1 MNVYLKTWSN
11 AFILPNKSLI
21 TKMQNQDTTPDWIYN
36 NIKDA
41 AGQAEKLYFIYLGSV
56 VFVLISLSTIPDKA
70 LYLQNSTL
78 ELPLIKSNVPVE
90 IFIWFAPLLLVFIY
104 IGLQVALHKVAELS
118 SKVKNIDHEKKEDR
132 VFPFSLYNSLV
143 YPETGIFGK
152 IQTILSEL
160 TTFYSIIFVCLKSFC
175 VTLKGRELVK
185 ESCIFTITCFAFILA
200 TYYQRR
206 FRETSNSQDKV
217 KYTSITNTFIWGI
230 LSFCPWLIWL
240 LAQNEFIT
248 DAWYL
253 YSSMGIISIC
263 FGIIGFIFY
272 KALRIKNFASFK
284 VLKTKRFIFYTALKT
299 KKFILQYPKTSLV
312 FFLLPVLVLG
322 LSFKLLEEYSWYP
335 THLYIEDI
343 ESKDKF
349 KYGRTINWKG
359 AELINIDM
367 PYFGGKII
375 LDHAIIYDQLWGDF
389 TGASLKYA
397 DIPKVNIRHLNI
409 DQDTDLSYANFKQ
422 AKTEDIEE
430 EKKDNKVE
438 FSMNYRANIG
448 PWLDRIVNGIN
459 LREVELGEKE
469 KYNFQGTIFINSDL
483 RGIVKKMEEPQEELK
498 SKDLCEAWS
507 LWNTEMDQK
516 IVSEIND
523 QKSGCPEVLKPMS
536 LDFFIKQFCK
546 NETKSSENFES
557 EEEADFFKK
566 LCNKD
571 KLLSQYYEDVYVF
584 FNQDYINNKQ
594 IELIK
599 TQIKNRN
606 YFRGAYFTGL
616 NLNRIVF
623 KDSDLTFADFTN
635 TKNIICKK
643 VDFGYKLKQFF
654 SSLYNSLVD
663 PINNTVK
670 KFRKDKKDKEKQF
683 LPDILQEANLCE
695 ALSLYGSKNSN
706 CSTVCLEKYEFP
718 RCELALKVGDNFILV
733 KDLIKDRDLSSL
745 SFKEQ
750 TKDDKCSSDNYKIY
764 FTTITENICLA
775 ESLKNTQLSDDLKIF
790 VTKYCPDKLK

>member
-1 MNVYLKTWSN
+1 
-11 AFILPNKSLI
+11 
-21 TKMQNQDTTPDWIYN
+21 MQNEDTTPDWIYN

-41 AGQAEKLYFIYLGSV
+41 AGQAEKLYFIYLGSIL
-56 VFVLISLSTIPDKA
+56 FVLISLSTIPDKA
-70 LYLQNSTL
+70 LYLVNFPL
-78 ELPLIKSNVPVE
+78 KLPVVQSEVPVE

-104 IGLQVALHKVAELS
+104 IGLQVSLHKVAELS
-118 SKVKNIDHEKKEDR
+118 SKVKNIDHNKKEDR

-160 TTFYSIIFVCLKSFC
+160 TTFYSIIFVCLKAFC
-175 VTLKGRELVK
+175 VTCKGREGFREISVYA
-185 ESCIFTITCFAFILA
+185 ITCFAFVLA

-206 FRETSNSQDKV
+206 FRETSNSQYKM
-217 KYTSITNTFIWGI
+217 KYTDQINAFVWGI
-230 LSFCPWLIWL
+230 LSFCPWFIWL
-240 LAQNEFIT
+240 LADDKFIT
-248 DAWYL
+248 DTWIL
-253 YSSMGIISIC
+253 YSSMIIISGGV
-263 FGIIGFIFY
+263 GIVGFILY
-272 KALRIKNFASFK
+272 KVLRTKKFVSFK
-284 VLKTKRFIFYTALKT
+284 VLKTKRFIAYTGLKT
-299 KKFILQYPKTSLV
+299 KKFILQYPKTSLAC
-312 FFLLPVLVLG
+312 FLLPVLI
-322 LSFKLLEEYSWYP
+322 LSFSFEKLEHCHWYP
-335 THLYIEDI
+335 TSLHIEDI
-343 ESKDKF
+343 KSTDKF
-349 KYGRTINWKG
+349 EYNRTLNWKG
-359 AELINIDM
+359 AELININM
-367 PYFGGKII
+367 PYFGQKFGGQII
-375 LDHAIIYDQLWGDF
+375 LDHAIIYDKLWGDF
-389 TGASLKYA
+389 IGASLKYA
-397 DIPKVNIRHLNI
+397 DISKVNIRHLNI

-422 AKTEDIEE
+422 AKTEDIKTEDIEE

-459 LREVELGEKE
+459 LSEVQLEGEDKN
-469 KYNFQGTIFINSDL
+469 KFKKTIFVNSDL
-483 RGIVKKMEEPQEELK
+483 R
-498 SKDLCEAWS
+498 S
-507 LWNTEMDQK
+507 LNIDPFPDDFCQAHSFWNTEIDQK
-516 IVSEIND
+516 KLHEIEE
-523 QKSGCPEVLKPMS
+523 SCPKVLKPMS
-536 LDFFIKQFCK
+536 LDFFLKQDCENLKQDCENLKQDCENEANENDFHLCK
-546 NETKSSENFES
+546 
-557 EEEADFFKK
+557 EEGGELDM
-566 LCNKD
+566 CNKN
-571 KLLSQYYEDVYVF
+571 KLSQYFKDVYDF

-635 TKNIICKK
+635 TKNITCKK

-663 PINNTVK
+663 LINNTVK

-683 LPDILQEANLCE
+683 LRNILQEANLCE

-733 KDLIKDRDLSSL
+733 KDLIKDRDLNGL
-745 SFKEQ
+745 PLNVTRKQ
-750 TKDDKCSSDNYKIY
+750 PNNDKCSSDNYKIY